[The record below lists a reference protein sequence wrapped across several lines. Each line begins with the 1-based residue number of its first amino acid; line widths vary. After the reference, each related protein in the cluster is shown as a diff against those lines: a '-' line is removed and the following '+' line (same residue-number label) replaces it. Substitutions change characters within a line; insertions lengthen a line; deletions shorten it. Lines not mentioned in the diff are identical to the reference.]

1 MSNLAQLVLENIIA
15 GKVDKEIGI
24 EILKHLKSGAEKSVK
39 DIAII
44 GMSGRFPMADC
55 IDEFWKNICNGVD
68 CVGEFPE
75 NRKIDS
81 DNLRM
86 FTHLKETEGR
96 YCQGGYLK
104 EIDKFDCAFFKLS
117 PKEACLM
124 DPSQRLFLEIA
135 WETLE
140 DGGYGGRKAEGSR
153 TGIYVGYNSW
163 PIYGQIVSAVEPE
176 SSSDSMVGNL
186 SSIIPARIAY
196 LLDLKGPAILVDTAC
211 SSSLVALHLACQAI
225 KNGECEMAI
234 AGGVNIRMFPLV
246 GEGDLGTDSYDYKTK
261 TFDEN
266 SDGTVWGEGVAA
278 ILVKP
283 LEHALRDG
291 DNIYAVIKGSAVN
304 QDGRSI
310 GITAPN
316 VAAQEDMLLKAWE
329 NAGIGP
335 EAISYIEAHGT
346 GTKLGDSIEI
356 DGINRAFKR
365 YTSKRHFCAIG
376 SVKTNIGHLDSVSGI
391 SGLIK
396 AVMSLKNKEIPPSLH
411 FNMPNHKIDFI
422 KSPVYV
428 NTEHSKWETDAL
440 PRMCG
445 INSFG
450 LSGTNCHVVLEEAPE
465 IKGAAGCNGR
475 KVHVLTFSAKSIS
488 SLKILISAYKDFAER
503 AQDIPL
509 EDICFTAN
517 TGRGHYNYRVAL
529 ILTDI
534 GDLYIKLC
542 EIDPDNMVNENK
554 NGVYCG
560 KYEIIPESKTDRD
573 TWEIT
578 DNELLEYD
586 EKAEE
591 FVTEYLENRKDD
603 IDVIENICML
613 YIKGASID
621 WSQIY
626 GKGKVVRLPVYPFER
641 KRCWVEVSEKQQA
654 GLPERLEDMYYEPG
668 WQCMEQPSNTDGA
681 GSGSMLFI
689 KKDGCLGEEV
699 VSRLKSEGRRV
710 IEAEMGDSFARVSQS
725 KYVIDGSLENYN
737 LLFNTI
743 KYEGITQIVHFTAV
757 NFKRDIESMDAL
769 EEHLKT
775 GAYNLFHLLKGIHYS
790 EIKDNLELVIVS
802 NNINEVEG
810 NESIFPENGVLAGLG
825 KVVSLEN
832 VYMKCRCIDI
842 DESVN
847 ADHIVSELK
856 ADFDRFFVAYRN
868 GRRYAE
874 EMRKLDT
881 SKYEHDGF
889 ALNEDG
895 VYVITGGMGGIG
907 LEVSKLLARKARIN
921 LAFLNRSSMPDRGEW
936 DEILSSG
943 SHKKLCEKI
952 YSISEIEQNG
962 SKVTCFSADVSDLA
976 DVEGVFCELRS
987 KFGKINGIIHGAG
1000 VAGNGFIINKDEKV
1014 FRSILMPKVYGT
1026 WILDHVTKDDRLD
1039 FFMMFSSGTSMF
1051 GDAGQGDYMAANAY
1065 LDSFVSYRKSLG
1077 KRTIT
1082 INWTG
1087 WKETGMAKDNNANID
1102 ATFVSMPTNKAINA
1116 FSYILDRRVSRVLIG
1131 ELNYSNE
1138 NLQDL
1143 TLLNLPFE
1151 LSDDII
1157 NDIKKRKMTG
1167 FTGKG
1172 KKVKTEVLLKGNNS
1186 GIYSDIEKEIAQIW
1200 GEILGFDEMNVYSN
1214 FYEMGGDSI
1223 KAVQI
1228 LVRFKKYRLDVKDIF
1243 QYPTIA
1249 SLHQYISASGKSS
1262 ENTGDAE
1269 SAFIEER
1276 KKTDFA
1282 GYDFRQLE
1290 EFNDAVNLIEIKP
1303 FNDILFKDC
1312 FYNAFFSIVKYFN
1325 RDITPFLIND
1335 FAVYSYDSGKNGIR
1349 IGIDYTSIKDTNHIL
1364 DELGMKAETR
1374 MVSSDP
1380 IYDIHSAISRGNP
1393 AIIRVDCFSEPVR
1406 IDTFNA
1412 IHWSHSLLVHGY
1424 DKLKKEFSVMEQ
1436 ENMNSLSYKVKSIS
1450 YCDMGKAYEG
1460 YLDNFHKNISIPTF
1474 YEFSVCKDNQN
1485 PISNPDY
1492 RKVFL
1497 NNLSA
1502 VKDVL
1507 YESLESLS
1515 KFKEDFIE
1523 INKNRQAMELSLDEL
1538 LYQFNEIVKVKYSEK
1553 YKITLLAMHNW
1564 EEMIKILDVIVDCYT
1579 YIKSTLGMYKYSN
1592 QHRERFLKPLTEKM
1606 EQIMEAESLYLRKL
1620 FECKI

>member
-1 MSNLAQLVLENIIA
+1 MNNLAQLVLKNIIA
-15 GKVDKEIGI
+15 GKIDKEIGV

-44 GMSGRFPMADC
+44 GMSGRFPKADC
-55 IDEFWKNICNGVD
+55 IDEFWMNIRNGVD
-68 CVGEFPE
+68 CIGEFPE
-75 NRKIDS
+75 NRKKDS
-81 DNLRM
+81 ENLRM
-86 FTHLKETEGR
+86 FTYYKQAEVM
-96 YCQGGYLK
+96 YCQGGYLR
-104 EIDKFDCAFFKLS
+104 EIDKFDYEFFKLS

-135 WETLE
+135 FETLE
-140 DGGYGGRKAEGSR
+140 DGGYGGKKAEGTR
-153 TGIYVGYNSW
+153 TGVYVGYNSW

-176 SSSDSMVGNL
+176 SSTDSMVGNL
-186 SSIIPARIAY
+186 SSMIPARIAY

-211 SSSLVALHLACQAI
+211 SSSLVALHLACKAI

-234 AGGVNIRMFPLV
+234 AGGVNFRMFPLV

-291 DNIYAVIKGSAVN
+291 DNIYAVIKGSAIN

-335 EAISYIEAHGT
+335 EEISYIEAHGT
-346 GTKLGDSIEI
+346 GTKLGDPIEI

-365 YTSKRHFCAIG
+365 YTSKRNFCAIG
-376 SVKTNIGHLDSVSGI
+376 SVKTNIGHPDSVSGI

-396 AVMSLKNKEIPPSLH
+396 SVMSLKNREIPPSLH

-428 NTEHSKWETDAL
+428 NTELSKWETDAL

-445 INSFG
+445 VNSFG
-450 LSGTNCHVVLEEAPE
+450 LSGTNCHVVLAEAPE
-465 IKGAAGCNGR
+465 IKGAAGCYDR
-475 KVHVLTFSAKSIS
+475 KVHILTLSAKSINS
-488 SLKILISAYKDFAER
+488 FKKLISDYKHFAQS

-517 TGRGHYNYRVAL
+517 TGRGHYNYRLAL

-534 GDLYIKLC
+534 GDLYKKLC
-542 EIDPDNMVNENK
+542 EIDPDNMVNK
-554 NGVYCG
+554 KGVYCG
-560 KYEIIPESKTDRD
+560 KFEIVPESKTDRD
-573 TWEIT
+573 AWEIT
-578 DNELLEYD
+578 YNELFEYD

-591 FVTEYLENRKDD
+591 FVTEYLKNGNDN
-603 IDVIENICML
+603 IDVIEQICML
-613 YIKGASID
+613 YIKGANIV

-626 GKGKVVRLPVYPFER
+626 EKGRVVRLPVYPFER
-641 KRCWVEVSEKQQA
+641 KRCWMEASEKQQTE
-654 GLPERLEDMYYEPG
+654 LPERFEDMYYEPG
-668 WQCMEQPSNTDGA
+668 WHCMEQPSNTGGA
-681 GSGSMLFI
+681 RSGTILFI
-689 KKDGCLGEEV
+689 KRDGCLSAEI
-699 VSRLKSEGRRV
+699 VSRLKSEDRHV
-710 IEAEMGDSFARVSQS
+710 IEAQMGNSFARVSQS

-737 LLFNTI
+737 LLLNTL
-743 KYEGITQIVHFTAV
+743 KYEGITQIVHFTAT
-757 NFKRDIESMDAL
+757 NFKRNIESIDDL
-769 EEHLKT
+769 EKHLET
-775 GAYNLFHLLKGIHYS
+775 GVYNLFHLLKGIHYS
-790 EIKDNLELVIVS
+790 EIKDNLELVIIA
-802 NNINEVEG
+802 NGINEVEG
-810 NESIFPENGVLAGLG
+810 NENIFPENGVLAGLG
-825 KVVSLEN
+825 KVVSLEY

-847 ADHIVSELK
+847 ADQIVSELK
-856 ADFDRFFVAYRN
+856 ASYDSYFVAYRK
-868 GRRYAE
+868 GRRYVE
-874 EMRKLDT
+874 EIRKLDT
-881 SKYEHDGF
+881 SKYEYDELTLKEH
-889 ALNEDG
+889 G

-921 LAFLNRSSMPDRGEW
+921 LAFLNRSSLPDRDEW
-936 DEILSSG
+936 EEILSSC
-943 SHKKLCEKI
+943 SQKKLCEKI
-952 YSISEIEQNG
+952 NSIIEIEQNG
-962 SKVTCFSADVSDLA
+962 SKVTCFSADISDLA
-976 DVEGVFCELRS
+976 NVEGVFCELRS
-987 KFGKINGIIHGAG
+987 KFGRINGIIHGAG

-1014 FRSILMPKVYGT
+1014 FRSTLLPKVYGT
-1026 WILDHVTKDDRLD
+1026 WILDNVTKDDQLD

-1065 LDSFVSYRKSLG
+1065 LDSYISYRKSLG

-1102 ATFVSMPTNKAINA
+1102 ATFISMPTNKAINA

-1131 ELNYSNE
+1131 ELNYNNE
-1138 NLQDL
+1138 NLKDL
-1143 TLLNLPFE
+1143 ALLNLPFK

-1157 NDIKKRKMTG
+1157 NEIKKRKKTG
-1167 FTGKG
+1167 FTGNG
-1172 KKVKTEVLLKGNNS
+1172 KKVKTEVALRGNSS
-1186 GIYSDIEKEIAQIW
+1186 GIYSDIEKKIAQIW
-1200 GEILGFDEMNVYSN
+1200 GEVLGFDEINIYRN

-1228 LVRFKKYRLDVKDIF
+1228 LVRLKEYRLDVKELF
-1243 QYPTIA
+1243 KYPTIA
-1249 SLHQYISASGKSS
+1249 SLHQYINASGKSCENISDTGTTLIS
-1262 ENTGDAE
+1262 ERN
-1269 SAFIEER
+1269 
-1276 KKTDFA
+1276 KDFD
-1282 GYDFRQLE
+1282 GYDFRKLE
-1290 EFNDAVNLIEIKP
+1290 DFNYTVKLAEIKP

-1325 RDITPFLIND
+1325 RDIIPFLIND
-1335 FAVYSYDSGKNGIR
+1335 FAIYNYDNKKNRIC
-1349 IGIDYTSIKDTNHIL
+1349 IGIDYTSIKDTGLIL

-1380 IYDIHSAISRGNP
+1380 IYDIHCAISKGNP
-1393 AIIRVDCFSEPVR
+1393 VIIRVDCFFEPLR
-1406 IDTFNA
+1406 IDTYNT

-1424 DKLKKEFSVMEQ
+1424 DILKKEFLVMEQ
-1436 ENMNSLSYKVKSIS
+1436 ENMNSLSYKEKSIS
-1450 YCDMGKAYEG
+1450 YCDLVNAYKG
-1460 YLDNFHKNISIPTF
+1460 YLDNFHKDNSLPTF
-1474 YEFSVCKDNQN
+1474 YEFSVNKDNQN
-1485 PISNPDY
+1485 SISKPDY
-1492 RKVFL
+1492 KEVFL
-1497 NNLSA
+1497 NNLST
-1502 VKDVL
+1502 VRDVL
-1507 YESLESLS
+1507 RESLESLS

-1523 INKNRQAMELSLDEL
+1523 INKNRQLMELNLDEM
-1538 LYQFNEIVKVKYSEK
+1538 LYQFNEIVKAKYSEK
-1553 YKITLLAMHNW
+1553 YKIALLAMPDC
-1564 EEMIKILDVIVDCYT
+1564 EEMIKIVDEIVDCYT

-1592 QHRERFLKPLTEKM
+1592 HHRERFLKPLAEKM
-1606 EQIMEAESLYLRKL
+1606 GQIMEAESLYLRKL
-1620 FECKI
+1620 FECKT